1 MTMAHRAFA
10 FDYTKFHDELRPVLV
25 GALETAD
32 TAGLRAWIDA
42 NLGVLV
48 DPYEGEPLPKNWQA
62 VLEVGDVHE
71 LGDYALTKYYDGDL
85 DIGLDADWQE
95 LTELLEKSGLDAA
108 LTLGTPL
115 GPEQAPFD
123 PGRQGSYF
131 QTPGEVT
138 AAVAQLQGLLQSHP
152 ALATDLLP
160 LQGMFQ
166 QAARQRSGLYVTF

>member
-10 FDYTKFHDELRPVLV
+10 FDYTKFHDELRPVLL

-32 TAGLRAWIDA
+32 TAGLCSWIDA
-42 NLGVLV
+42 NVGVLV

-62 VLEVGDVHE
+62 LLEVGDVHE

-85 DIGLDADWQE
+85 DIGLDVDWQE
-95 LTELLEKSGLDAA
+95 LAELLEKSGLDPA

-115 GPEQAPFD
+115 GHEPAPFD

-131 QTPGEVT
+131 QTPAEV
-138 AAVAQLQGLLQSHP
+138 AAGVDQLHALLQSQP

-166 QAARQRSGLYVTF
+166 QAARQRCGLYVTF

>member
-10 FDYTKFHDELRPVLV
+10 FDYAKFHDELRPVLLA
-25 GALETAD
+25 ALETGDA
-32 TAGLRAWIDA
+32 AALRAWIDA
-42 NLGVLV
+42 NLAVLV
-48 DPYEGEPLPKNWQA
+48 DPDEGEPLSKNWQA
-62 VLEVGDVHE
+62 LLEVGDVHE

-85 DIGLDADWQE
+85 DIGLDVDWEE
-95 LTELLEKSGLDAA
+95 LAELLEKSGLAPG

-115 GPEQAPFD
+115 GGDDAPFD

-131 QTPGEVT
+131 QTPADVT
-138 AAVAQLQGLLQSHP
+138 AAVAQLQALLQTQP

-166 QAARQRSGLYVTF
+166 QAARHRSGLYVTF